1 MSFSSNGTSS
11 LYSKVE
17 GESLGSCP
25 TVCVVYNLPIKEK
38 KLSQCNLYLMN
49 KSMILNEAIE
59 EEV

>member
-1 MSFSSNGTSS
+1 MGFSSNGTSF
-11 LYSKVE
+11 LYSEVE
-17 GESLGSCP
+17 GESVGSCP
-25 TVCVVYNLPIKEK
+25 TLCVCITYQSKKK